1 MPPSRPT
8 RSRGRSTSTT
18 GAHRLLTPRRDVV
31 LDTGPLVGYLNA
43 RDQWHARS
51 AAAWPALVDR
61 LVTTEAVVSEACHL
75 MLHTGGPA
83 SVPVEL
89 LLSVEVPILPLEIS
103 LHHRAARLM
112 RDYAALPMDYAD
124 ASLVSLAE
132 ALGISRIFT
141 TDRRGFETYRLTGSK
156 PFEVVS

>member
-1 MPPSRPT
+1 MPRSWPT
-8 RSRGRSTSTT
+8 RSRDRSTTTT
-18 GAHRLLTPRRDVV
+18 GANRLLTPRRDVV

-51 AAAWPALVDR
+51 AATWPTLVDR
-61 LVTTEAVVSEACHL
+61 LVTTEAVVTEACHL
-75 MLHTGGPA
+75 MLRSGAPA

-89 LLSVEVPILPLEIS
+89 LLSVEVPILPLETS
-103 LHHRAARLM
+103 LQHRAVRLM

-132 ALGISRIFT
+132 ALGISRVFT
-141 TDRRGFETYRLTGSK
+141 TDRRGFETYRLPGSK